1 MGESWRNIRTIPIQ
15 VKVDKGLRGS
25 RTACPEPKGGDSA
38 RSGRRAGGRPGAIIR
53 RRHRGMSRF
62 SRGSWGAR
70 DEHGDRPV
78 PVVLRHRHHPRPHPG
93 PLAPVRPA
101 LARPGLERPAARRSR
116 GAGGISALRR
126 VGRTGWS
133 LESVAGLLLVVFGLG
148 YGIWAHRREARA
160 HRPESGPPS
169 GNAGHVHVH
178 GHLLERW
185 FHGALSGGAL
195 VAIIGI
201 SPCALLVPVL
211 LAASAEGP
219 GTLLAA
225 GLGFAVCTI
234 LTMLTVALCAT
245 RGMRRIDLP
254 FFTRYGDL
262 ASGLLIAAIGLLVLR
277 LEG

>member
-1 MGESWRNIRTIPIQ
+1 MTSTAIVLFLSSCATATIHALIPDHWLPFVLLSRAQSWSDRRLAAL
-15 VKVDKGLRGS
+15 VVLAGS
-25 RTACPEPKGGDSA
+25 LHAAVSGAAAAVAIVLGTVSA
-38 RSGRRAGGRPGAIIR
+38 R
-53 RRHRGMSRF
+53 
-62 SRGSWGAR
+62 
-70 DEHGDRPV
+70 
-78 PVVLRHRHHPRPHPG
+78 
-93 PLAPVRPA
+93 
-101 LARPGLERPAARRSR
+101 GLLE
-116 GAGGISALRR
+116 
-126 VGRTGWS
+126 RTGWS
-133 LESVAGLLLVVFGLG
+133 LESLAGLLLVVFGLG
-148 YGIWAHRREARA
+148 YGIWAHLREARA
-160 HRPESGPPS
+160 HRPQSGPPS

-219 GTLLAA
+219 GTLFAA

-254 FFTRYGDL
+254 FFARYGDL